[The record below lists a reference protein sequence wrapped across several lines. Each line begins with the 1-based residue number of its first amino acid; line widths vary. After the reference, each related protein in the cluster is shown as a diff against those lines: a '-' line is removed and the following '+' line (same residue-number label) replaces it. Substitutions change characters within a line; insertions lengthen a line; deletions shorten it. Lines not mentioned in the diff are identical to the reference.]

1 MSTEN
6 ALPSRSEALALSNGK
21 FNDFLMKTELFCK
34 LFPSY
39 SISPE
44 MRKAWSDR
52 KTMTRNLYD
61 MGLASDANKVLNI
74 KTSKEQRLEI
84 VKLSNG
90 FVETDQDDSE
100 NPKKA
105 APVRSQKHVIDGL
118 ETQANTFRE
127 SEFR

>member
-1 MSTEN
+1 
-6 ALPSRSEALALSNGK
+6 
-21 FNDFLMKTELFCK
+21 
-34 LFPSY
+34 
-39 SISPE
+39 

-74 KTSKEQRLEI
+74 KTSKEQRLQI

-90 FVETDQDDSE
+90 FVETDQDDSG
-100 NPKKA
+100 PKNV
-105 APVRSQKHVIDGL
+105 APVRNKKYVLDDL

>member
-1 MSTEN
+1 
-6 ALPSRSEALALSNGK
+6 
-21 FNDFLMKTELFCK
+21 
-34 LFPSY
+34 
-39 SISPE
+39 

-84 VKLSNG
+84 VKMSNG
-90 FVETDQDDSE
+90 FVETDQDASG
-100 NPKKA
+100 NPKNV
-105 APVRSQKHVIDGL
+105 APVRSKKYVLDGL

>member
-1 MSTEN
+1 
-6 ALPSRSEALALSNGK
+6 
-21 FNDFLMKTELFCK
+21 
-34 LFPSY
+34 
-39 SISPE
+39 

-90 FVETDQDDSE
+90 FVETDHDDTG
-100 NPKKA
+100 NPKKL
-105 APVRSQKHVIDGL
+105 APVRSKKYVVDDL
-118 ETQANTFRE
+118 ETKANTFQE